1 MAKQELVKKVAQ
13 LPTTNVFEK
22 DAGAGLEGMT
32 TADLA
37 IPFLS
42 ILQTNSPQLDRNES
56 TYIKGAVAGQ
66 IFNSVS
72 NKVYDEITV
81 VPCAFQHKVVE
92 WKPRGSGGGL
102 VAQYNR
108 EDAPEDVTV
117 NDKGQMQRSN
127 GNVLIATAYHY
138 VLILDT
144 GEPEQAVLPMSST
157 QLKKSKKWN
166 SLMAALKMK
175 AQNGEIFTPPTYSH
189 SYTLTTSG
197 ESNDKG
203 KWFGWVISNGSLL
216 QDSKVISLA
225 RQFSKSARNISLKPV
240 SDESVI

>member
-1 MAKQELVKKVAQ
+1 MAKDLVRKVAQ
-13 LPTTNVFEK
+13 LPTQNIFEK
-22 DAGAGLEGMT
+22 DAGAGLEGIT

-42 ILQTNSPQLDRNES
+42 ILQTNSPQLDRAES
-56 TYIKGAVAGQ
+56 SYIKGAVAGQ

-72 NKVYDEITV
+72 SKIYDSVEVI
-81 VPCAFQHKVVE
+81 PCAFIHRVVE
-92 WKPRGSGGGL
+92 WKPRGTGGGL

-108 EDAPEDVTV
+108 EEAPDDVTL

-127 GNVLIATAYHY
+127 GNMLIATAYHY
-138 VLILDT
+138 VLIVEE
-144 GEPEQAVLPMSST
+144 GEEPEQAVLPMSST

-175 AQNGEIFTPPTYSH
+175 AQDGEIFTPPTYSH

-203 KWFGWVISNGSLL
+203 KWFGWVISNGKLL
-216 QDSKVISLA
+216 QDSKTIVAA
-225 RQFSKSARNISLKPV
+225 RAFSKSARNISLKPA
-240 SDESVI
+240 SDESVM

>member
-1 MAKQELVKKVAQ
+1 MAKEIVKKVSQ
-13 LPTTNVFEK
+13 LPSLNLFEK

-32 TADLA
+32 TQDLA

-72 NKVYDEITV
+72 GKVYDSVTV
-81 VPCAFQHKVVE
+81 VPCAFQHKIVE

-102 VAQYNR
+102 VQQYNR

-117 NDKGQMQRSN
+117 NDKGQMMRAN

-138 VLILDT
+138 VLIVEE
-144 GEPEQAVLPMSST
+144 GAEPEQAVLPMSST

-175 AQNGEIFTPPTYSH
+175 AQDGEIFTPPTYSH
-189 SYTLTTSG
+189 SYDLTTSG

-203 KWFGWVISNGSLL
+203 KWFGWVISNGKLIQNAKL
-216 QDSKVISLA
+216 AQLA
-225 RQFSKSARNISLKPV
+225 RVFSKSARQISLKPV
-240 SDESVI
+240 ADENVM

>member
-1 MAKQELVKKVAQ
+1 MAKELIKKVSQ
-13 LPTTNVFEK
+13 LPTTNLFEK
-22 DAGAGLEGMT
+22 DAGAGLEGIT

-42 ILQTNSPQLDRNES
+42 ILQTNSPQLDRSES

-72 NKVYDEITV
+72 NAVYDKVTV

-92 WKPRGSGGGL
+92 WKPRGTGGGL

-108 EDAPEDVTV
+108 EDSPEDVTV
-117 NDKGQMQRSN
+117 NDKGQMQRAN

-138 VLILDT
+138 VLIINSEIT
-144 GEPEQAVLPMSST
+144 QAVLPMSST

-175 AQNGEIFTPPTYSH
+175 TQDGEDFTPPTYSH
-189 SYTLTTSG
+189 SYELTTAG

-203 KWFGWVISNGSLL
+203 KWFGWVIANGKLVT
-216 QDSKVISLA
+216 DPKIA
-225 RQFSKSARNISLKPV
+225 AAGRAFSKSARNISLKPV
-240 SDESVI
+240 SDENVM